1 MQGFGYVL
9 RFWSRMTSKL
19 SGRMPAAAAAVA
31 VAAVAVPAAGTS
43 TRGSSIDDNSFV
55 S

>member
-9 RFWSRMTSKL
+9 RFWRRMTSKL
-19 SGRMPAAAAAVA
+19 SGRMPAAAAAV
-31 VAAVAVPAAGTS
+31 AVAVPAAGTS